1 MTHPLFTPTRLGDI
15 EIANRIAMA
24 PLTRNR
30 ADDATGVPSPLAVE
44 YYAQRASGGLLITE
58 ASQISPRG
66 KGYAMT
72 PGIYT
77 PAQVEGWKAITSAVH
92 DRGGRIVIQ
101 LWHVGRISH
110 SDLLPGGE
118 APVSSSATPAAVKT
132 FVKDRGFVET
142 SAPRALRADEIP
154 GVVAD
159 YARAAELAMEAGF
172 DGVEIHAANGYLID
186 QFLKDGINRRDDA
199 YGGSV
204 ENRARLL
211 GEVVDAVTGAIPAGR
226 VGIRLSPFSGAND
239 LLDSDPMTTFAHA
252 IGTHLAGRGMAY
264 MHLVEG
270 QTGGPRE
277 LAEGQS
283 VAELRKLFDGA
294 YMANN
299 GYDRALAMTAVE
311 SGAADVVAFGRP
323 YIANPDLPERLAAGA
338 PLNEGDPST
347 YYGGGAEGYTDYP
360 TLAQTQAA

>member
-77 PAQVEGWKAITSAVH
+77 PQQVEGWKAITSAVH

-118 APVSSSATPAAVKT
+118 APVSSSATPV
-132 FVKDRGFVET
+132 
-142 SAPRALRADEIP
+142 
-154 GVVAD
+154 
-159 YARAAELAMEAGF
+159 
-172 DGVEIHAANGYLID
+172 
-186 QFLKDGINRRDDA
+186 
-199 YGGSV
+199 
-204 ENRARLL
+204 
-211 GEVVDAVTGAIPAGR
+211 AVTSVCMSSR
-226 VGIRLSPFSGAND
+226 RL
-239 LLDSDPMTTFAHA
+239 
-252 IGTHLAGRGMAY
+252 
-264 MHLVEG
+264 
-270 QTGGPRE
+270 
-277 LAEGQS
+277 
-283 VAELRKLFDGA
+283 
-294 YMANN
+294 
-299 GYDRALAMTAVE
+299 
-311 SGAADVVAFGRP
+311 
-323 YIANPDLPERLAAGA
+323 
-338 PLNEGDPST
+338 PST
-347 YYGGGAEGYTDYP
+347 
-360 TLAQTQAA
+360 